1 MAVSPRVAPLM
12 KRVNPHM
19 VKFAKRV
26 PPWVVI
32 THVGRVSHRTFTTPL
47 VAFAA
52 REPLDLSVTAA
63 PGLPVETK
71 GVRDILVAIPLPWG
85 DDTDW
90 AQNVL
95 AAGRFEL
102 TRKGVTY
109 SVTEPHVVD
118 AEEASRVG
126 VKAAAATRLLGV
138 GTFLV
143 GTLHTTTL
151 PDL

>member
-1 MAVSPRVAPLM
+1 MAVNPRIAPLI
-12 KRVNPHM
+12 KLVNPQM

-26 PPWVVI
+26 PPWATI
-32 THVGRVSHRTFTTPL
+32 THVGRVSQRTFTTPV

-71 GVRDILVAIPLPWG
+71 GTRDILVAIPMPWG
-85 DDTDW
+85 QDTDW

-95 AAGRFEL
+95 AAGRFDL

-109 SVTEPHVVD
+109 SVAEPHVVD
-118 AEEASRVG
+118 ADEAARVG

-138 GTFLV
+138 GTFMV
-143 GTLHTTTL
+143 GTLRKTTL